1 MSEYFA
7 FQWHITNDC
16 DQRCKHCYIFSE
28 NNCKSLDAM
37 NWEQMQAVEAQGFR
51 VARDGG
57 LYVPEGIALS
67 MEVPDELVPYCPVC
81 GKPMSMNLRADDTF
95 VQDGGWYQ
103 AQERYHDFLRRHE
116 GRRTVFLELGVGGN
130 TPGIIKYPFWNM
142 TAQNPAAVYAWINNG
157 QFFCPEKI
165 LGQAVRVDGDIGEV
179 LAALGQDKR

>member
-95 VQDGGWYQ
+95 VQDEGWYLAAKRYDAFLQ
-103 AQERYHDFLRRHE
+103 KCMDHGEAVCPQEIAE
-116 GRRTVFLELGVGGN
+116 QSICMN
-130 TPGIIKYPFWNM
+130 
-142 TAQNPAAVYAWINNG
+142 
-157 QFFCPEKI
+157 
-165 LGQAVRVDGDIGEV
+165 GDIGEV
-179 LAALGQDKR
+179 LQ